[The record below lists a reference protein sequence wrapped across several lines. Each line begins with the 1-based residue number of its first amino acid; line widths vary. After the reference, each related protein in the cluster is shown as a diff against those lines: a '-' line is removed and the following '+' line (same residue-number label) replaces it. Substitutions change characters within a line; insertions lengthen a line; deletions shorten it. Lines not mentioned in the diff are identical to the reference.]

1 MFQQCSSGVDGL
13 SLRRAADSEQEQTI
27 IRKEELHKLRTE
39 GWRNVAD
46 AVIFRLVARRDE
58 KETSKRRQNR

>member
-1 MFQQCSSGVDGL
+1 L
-13 SLRRAADSEQEQTI
+13 SLRRAADSEQEQAI

-58 KETSKRRQNR
+58 KETGTRRQNPRRRAKEKHI